1 MLGTWCPWDSPGT
14 HLLQAI
20 AHVQRLRDASTD
32 RVDMNAMC
40 MRRAE
45 AITELAYEQEHLKC
59 LPQTLQYQKL
69 ARLRLGDCTRW
80 HRRDQGKLDTSRIL
94 SICASVR
101 GVSSLISVL
110 ESSECARHQ
119 RARERFGPVA

>member
-1 MLGTWCPWDSPGT
+1 MSKPNPQLLNAEIELCKMLGTCCPCHSPGT

-59 LPQTLQYQKL
+59 LPQTLQYHKL
-69 ARLRLGDCTRW
+69 ARLRWGDCTRW
-80 HRRDQGKLDTSRIL
+80 HRRDHPPNFLNMCGCAECLLLD
-94 SICASVR
+94 
-101 GVSSLISVL
+101 
-110 ESSECARHQ
+110 RH
-119 RARERFGPVA
+119 A

>member
-1 MLGTWCPWDSPGT
+1 MSKPNPELLNAEIELCKVLGTWCPWDSPGT

-69 ARLRLGDCTRW
+69 ARLRLAAAVKANSTPTEFC
-80 HRRDQGKLDTSRIL
+80 QY
-94 SICASVR
+94 VR
-101 GVSSLISVL
+101 VCGVS
-110 ESSECARHQ
+110 
-119 RARERFGPVA
+119 PP